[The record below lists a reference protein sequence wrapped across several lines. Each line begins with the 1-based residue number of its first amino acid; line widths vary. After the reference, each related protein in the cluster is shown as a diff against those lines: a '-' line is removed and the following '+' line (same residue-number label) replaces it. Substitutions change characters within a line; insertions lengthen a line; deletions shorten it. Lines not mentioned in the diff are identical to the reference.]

1 MNILKDFSA
10 SSINAGFTTVLV
22 GFASSVVVV
31 FQAATAL
38 GASEAE
44 ISSWILA
51 LGLGMGIPG
60 VILSIYYRMPIVTA
74 WSTSGAAVIFTSA
87 VGMPLEEAV
96 GTFIVCALVTIVFGF
111 AGWFEKLI
119 KKIPPSIGSGMLA
132 GILLRFGLDVFNS
145 MNTRTF
151 LVVSILL
158 VYLISVRFKS
168 RYAVLI
174 PLLVG
179 IGITAFDG
187 SANISALELE
197 LSTPVF
203 IYPVFSLD
211 AVLSLGVPL
220 FFVTMAS
227 QNLPGYTVVK
237 NAGFN
242 MPVSPVIGS
251 IGITT
256 LVLAPFGAFALNL
269 ATLTAAICLGEE
281 AHKEKAKRYTA
292 GIAAGLFYIL
302 VGLFGATVGS
312 LLTVLPSELVL
323 GIAGIALFSTTA
335 NALSMSMAHAP
346 DRDVAVITFLA
357 TASGLT
363 MFNLGAAFW
372 GLIIGL
378 ISFIILRLDV
388 GSLLGLTRAKDEDA
402 NKAVQDNS

>member
-1 MNILKDFSA
+1 MSILKDFSA

-31 FQAATAL
+31 FQAATTL

-60 VILSIYYRMPIVTA
+60 VLLSIYYRMPIVTA

-87 VGMPLEEAV
+87 GGMSLEKAV
-96 GTFIVCALVTIVFGF
+96 GTFIVCALFTILLGF
-111 AGWFEKLI
+111 TGWFEKLI
-119 KKIPPSIGSGMLA
+119 KKIPPSIASGMLA

-145 MNTRTF
+145 MSTKTF

-158 VYLISVRFKS
+158 VYLVSVRFKS

-174 PLLVG
+174 PLL
-179 IGITAFDG
+179 IGICITALDG
-187 SANISALELE
+187 STDITAIDLE
-197 LSTPVF
+197 LSVPVF
-203 IYPVFSLD
+203 VYPEFSLD
-211 AVLSLGVPL
+211 AILSLGVPL

-227 QNLPGYTVVK
+227 QNVPGYTVVK
-237 NAGFN
+237 NAGFDL
-242 MPVSPVIGS
+242 PVSPVIGS

-256 LVLAPFGAFALNL
+256 LLLAPFGAFALNL
-269 ATLTAAICLGEE
+269 ATLTAAICLGPE
-281 AHKEKAKRYTA
+281 AHKEKGKRYTA

-335 NALSMSMAHAP
+335 NALSMSMAHEP

-357 TASGLT
+357 TASSLT
-363 MFNLGAAFW
+363 LFNLGAAFW

-378 ISFIILRLDV
+378 LAFMILRLDV
-388 GSLLGLTRAKDEDA
+388 GSLLGYKKVKETDA
-402 NKAVQDNS
+402 TKTMQNNT